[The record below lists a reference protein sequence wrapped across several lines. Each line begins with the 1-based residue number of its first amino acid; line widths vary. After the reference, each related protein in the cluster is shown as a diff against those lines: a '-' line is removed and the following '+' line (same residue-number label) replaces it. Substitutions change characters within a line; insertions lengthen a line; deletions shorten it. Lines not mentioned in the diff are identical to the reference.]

1 MLLERGANVDAQ
13 NLGGMTPL
21 WGAAQDGHLEVA
33 RLLLGHNADVNAADS
48 EGRTPLWVA
57 QIKNHDDMV
66 ISRTRTLNLN
76 LTLTLNLTLNPRR
89 SSL

>member
-57 QIKNHDDMV
+57 QIKNHDDMAELLV
-66 ISRTRTLNLN
+66 SAGGTDPRTSWDL
-76 LTLTLNLTLNPRR
+76 P
-89 SSL
+89 SVW